1 MSPLPIARGPR
12 NLCQNATNRLRGHL
26 MAEVDLEQIH
36 NDLAG
41 IADQLD
47 LMVDA
52 LLALALAQSDD
63 AKVVDVSRVLLQGVN
78 RKVLSS
84 RLRLLDRP
92 DNSE

>member
-1 MSPLPIARGPR
+1 
-12 NLCQNATNRLRGHL
+12 